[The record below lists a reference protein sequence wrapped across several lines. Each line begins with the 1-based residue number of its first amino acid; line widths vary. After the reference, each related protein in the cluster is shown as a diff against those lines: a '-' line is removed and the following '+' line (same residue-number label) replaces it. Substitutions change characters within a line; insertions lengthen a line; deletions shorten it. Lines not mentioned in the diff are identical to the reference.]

1 MIVRVRMNTL
11 WFIRGRNFISR
22 YVDSKSESRQ
32 DGPRINESISAAKV
46 RLVDNEGN
54 MVGVVS
60 RLEALKK
67 AEQAGF
73 DLVEISPQ
81 ADPPVCKMLNYGK
94 YKYEQQ
100 KKKHEAKK
108 NQKVMQVKE
117 VQLRPMIADNDLNLK
132 SRDVK
137 RFLEQGDKVKV
148 VLRFRGR
155 EMSNQERGMVL
166 LERIR
171 SECEALAK
179 VELAPRLE
187 GRQMVLVL
195 APLTQKS

>member
-1 MIVRVRMNTL
+1 M
-11 WFIRGRNFISR
+11 
-22 YVDSKSESRQ
+22 DH
-32 DGPRINESISAAKV
+32 
-46 RLVDNEGN
+46 EGN

-60 RLEALKK
+60 RLEALKM
-67 AEQAGF
+67 AEQAGL

-81 ADPPVCKMLNYGK
+81 ADPPVCKILNYGK
-94 YKYEQQ
+94 FKYEQQ

-117 VQLRPMIADNDLNLK
+117 VQLRPMIAGNDLSLK
-132 SRDVK
+132 CRDVK

-155 EMSNQERGMVL
+155 EMSNQERGMML
-166 LERIR
+166 LTQVQT
-171 SECEALAK
+171 ECEALAK

-195 APLTQKS
+195 APLTQKN

>member
-1 MIVRVRMNTL
+1 MN
-11 WFIRGRNFISR
+11 
-22 YVDSKSESRQ
+22 EA
-32 DGPRINESISAAKV
+32 ISALKV

-54 MVGVVS
+54 MMGVVS
-60 RLEALKK
+60 RSEALKM
-67 AEQAGF
+67 ADQAGF

-94 YKYEQQ
+94 FKFEQQ

-108 NQKVMQVKE
+108 NQKIMQVKE

-132 SRDVK
+132 CRDVK

-155 EMSNQERGMVL
+155 EMSNQERGMTL
-166 LERIR
+166 LTHVQ

-179 VELAPRLE
+179 IELAPRLE
-187 GRQMVLVL
+187 GRQMILVL
-195 APLTQKS
+195 APIVQKN

>member
-1 MIVRVRMNTL
+1 M
-11 WFIRGRNFISR
+11 
-22 YVDSKSESRQ
+22 Q
-32 DGPRINESISAAKV
+32 
-46 RLVDNEGN
+46 
-54 MVGVVS
+54 GVVARS
-60 RLEALKK
+60 DALRM
-67 AEQAGF
+67 ATQAGF

-117 VQLRPMIADNDLNLK
+117 VQVRPMIADNDLNLK
-132 SRDVK
+132 CRDVK

-155 EMSNQERGMVL
+155 EMSNQERAQTIL
-166 LERIR
+166 TRIR
-171 SECEALAK
+171 TECEELAK
-179 VELAPRLE
+179 VELAPKLE
-187 GRQMVLVL
+187 GRQMILVL
-195 APLTQKS
+195 APLTPKT